1 MKGVKKAVTNEI
13 ILNAVI
19 SLGERVAAI
28 EQTMATTMATK
39 DHVEYIVEKAKEEIL
54 QQIRPLEQAVDKD
67 AVTIINHERRIT
79 ALER

>member
-28 EQTMATTMATK
+28 EQTMATK
-39 DHVEYIVEKAKEEIL
+39 DHVEYVVEKAKEEIL

-67 AVTIINHERRIT
+67 TITIINHERRIT